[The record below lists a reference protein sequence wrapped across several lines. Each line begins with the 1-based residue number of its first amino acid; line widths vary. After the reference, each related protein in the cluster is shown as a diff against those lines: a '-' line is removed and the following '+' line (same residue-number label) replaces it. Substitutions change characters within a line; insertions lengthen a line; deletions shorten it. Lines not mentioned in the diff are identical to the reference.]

1 MTRNDLSHP
10 HGAGCILTCVLGA
23 LAQGL
28 TYKRSHI
35 DFAHESG
42 VITLSSHGAV
52 IGDFPVNFKRD
63 QVQDALVQHAAE
75 HRKAVVELVMSAV
88 AAWSVPAGYR
98 ITKSW
103 FPYEDGGP
111 STYVD
116 FHLES
121 EKPSFNPDQIH
132 GVIRVFMDV
141 PEVRYWY
148 STGHRYFRSSKVLV
162 SGPAPAEQKP
172 LRTYPA
178 GLTQAHEMMVE
189 AFRLFSEATST
200 AATATLPDEH
210 QQQTELAQKELA
222 VTQH

>member
-10 HGAGCILTCVLGA
+10 HGAGCILTCVLGS

-28 TYKRSHI
+28 SYKRSHI

-88 AAWSVPAGYR
+88 AAWSVPARYR

-148 STGHRYFRSSKVLV
+148 STGHRHYRSSKVLI
-162 SGPAPAEQKP
+162 SGPSPAEQNP
-172 LRTYPA
+172 LRTYLSA
-178 GLTQAHEMMVE
+178 LELAQQKMEE
-189 AFRLFSEATST
+189 AFRQFT
-200 AATATLPDEH
+200 ADQHQSNHQGQADES
-210 QQQTELAQKELA
+210 L
-222 VTQH
+222 

>member
-10 HGAGCILTCVLGA
+10 HGAGCILTCVLEA
-23 LAQGL
+23 IAQGL
-28 TYKRSHI
+28 SYKRSHI

-52 IGDFPVNFKRD
+52 IGDFPVDFKRD
-63 QVQDALVQHAAE
+63 QVQDTLVQHAAE
-75 HRKAVVELVMSAV
+75 HRKAVVELVLSAV
-88 AAWSVPAGYR
+88 SAWSVPAGYR

-103 FPYEDGGP
+103 FPHEDGGP

-121 EKPSFNPDQIH
+121 EKPSYDPDQVH
-132 GVIRVFMDV
+132 GTIRVFMDV

-148 STGHRYFRSSKVLV
+148 FTGHRHSRSRMELV
-162 SGPAPAEQKP
+162 SGPSTAEQKP

-178 GLTQAHEMMVE
+178 GLALAQEKMAE
-189 AFRLFSEATST
+189 AFRRFSETTST
-200 AATATLPDEH
+200 AATASLSADQH
-210 QQQTELAQKELA
+210 QHTELAQEDLGITK
-222 VTQH
+222 H

>member
-28 TYKRSHI
+28 SYKRSHI

-52 IGDFPVNFKRD
+52 IGNFAANFERSE
-63 QVQDALVQHAAE
+63 VQDALVQHAAE
-75 HRKAVVELVMSAV
+75 HRKAVVELVQSTV
-88 AAWSVPAGYR
+88 TAWSVPVGYR

-111 STYVD
+111 SSYVD

-148 STGHRYFRSSKVLV
+148 STGHRHFRSSKILV
-162 SGPAPAEQKP
+162 SGPSPAEQRP
-172 LRTYPA
+172 MRTYPSA
-178 GLTQAHEMMVE
+178 LELAQQKMEE
-189 AFRLFSEATST
+189 AFRQF
-200 AATATLPDEH
+200 AAERVQSNHQGQTDES
-210 QQQTELAQKELA
+210 L
-222 VTQH
+222 

>member
-28 TYKRSHI
+28 SYKRSHI

-52 IGDFPVNFKRD
+52 IGNFAANFERSE
-63 QVQDALVQHAAE
+63 VQDALVQHAAE
-75 HRKAVVELVMSAV
+75 HRKAVVELVLSTV
-88 AAWSVPAGYR
+88 AAWSVPPGYR

-111 STYVD
+111 SSYVD

-121 EKPSFNPDQIH
+121 EKPSFNPEQIH

-148 STGHRYFRSSKVLV
+148 STGHRHFRSSKILV
-162 SGPAPAEQKP
+162 SGPSPDEQRP
-172 LRTYPA
+172 MRTYLS
-178 GLTQAHEMMVE
+178 GLELAQQMMDE
-189 AFRLFSEATST
+189 AFRQFDAEQDQSNHQGQT
-200 AATATLPDEH
+200 DES
-210 QQQTELAQKELA
+210 L
-222 VTQH
+222 